1 MSEKTLAALRPGQ
14 SGVVAGIT
22 AQGAVQRHFLDL
34 GITKGVRVTVERI
47 APFGD
52 PIAVRLRGYSL
63 SLRREEA
70 AKIELEGDRNAYA
83 GNHR

>member
-1 MSEKTLAALRPGQ
+1 MATNGGIEKKMKRTLAGLAPGQ
-14 SGVVAGIT
+14 SGVVESLT
-22 AQGAVQRHFLDL
+22 AEGAVKRHFLDM
-34 GITKGVRVTVERI
+34 GITKGVRITVDRI

-70 AKIELEGDRNAYA
+70 AKICLDG
-83 GNHR
+83 

>member
-1 MSEKTLAALRPGQ
+1 MKNLANLRPGE
-14 SGVVAGIT
+14 SGIVHSLT
-22 AQGAVQRHFLDL
+22 AEGAVKHHFLDL
-34 GITKGVRVTVERI
+34 GITQGVRITVERI

-70 AKIELEGDRNAYA
+70 AKICLEGVPQR
-83 GNHR
+83 

>member
-1 MSEKTLAALRPGQ
+1 MSKTLASLKPGQ
-14 SGVVAGIT
+14 SGVVFCIT
-22 AQGAVQRHFLDL
+22 AQGAVKRRFLDM
-34 GITKGVRVTVERI
+34 GITKGVRMTVERI

-70 AKIELEGDRNAYA
+70 AKICLEEGTVE
-83 GNHR
+83 

>member
-22 AQGAVQRHFLDL
+22 AQGAVKRHFLDM

-70 AKIELEGDRNAYA
+70 AKSELEGDRNAYA

>member
-1 MSEKTLAALRPGQ
+1 MNHSLAGLRPGQ
-14 SGVVAGIT
+14 SGTVQSLSAE
-22 AQGAVQRHFLDL
+22 GAVKRHFLEM
-34 GITKGVRVTVERI
+34 GITKGVRITVERI

-70 AKIELEGDRNAYA
+70 AKICLED
-83 GNHR
+83 